1 MDPKKF
7 LKNGF
12 EKISNYA
19 LNVVSVHPL
28 MDRNLALQGSIACFQ
43 QKVIEKV
50 RHLSDIEFS
59 VFSQWGEDGIIEW
72 LIHLNGDM
80 PRSFIEFGVED
91 YYESNTRF
99 LLINRNWR
107 GLIIDGDEENIKI
120 ARKNNISWRHD
131 LALTTAFITKDNIND
146 LIKKSGIVGEIGIL
160 SIDIDGNDYWV
171 WQAIDCV
178 KPHIV
183 IAEYNSAFG
192 DIFPLSVPYAAD
204 FYRGNAHYSN
214 LYYGASINA
223 LIKLAGERGYS
234 LLGSNK
240 AGSNAF
246 FIRNDRLDNFNDR
259 IMDRSARPSFFREGR
274 SANGS
279 LSYVRGIHRSSVI
292 RDSLVADVSSGQV
305 QPLSAYGQLYSQRWL
320 DMLEN

>member
-1 MDPKKF
+1 MDTKKF

-131 LALTTAFITKDNIND
+131 LTLMNAFITKDNIND

-160 SIDIDGNDYWV
+160 SVDIDGNDYWV

-178 KPHIV
+178 RPQIV

-192 DIFPLSVPYAAD
+192 DIYPLSVPYAAD

-223 LIKLAGERGYS
+223 LIKLAGQRGYS

-259 IMDRSARPSFFREGR
+259 IMDRSARPSLFRESR

-279 LSYVRGIHRSSVI
+279 LSYVRGIHRSLVI